1 MDENSQIAC
10 ISVICLILVCLICI
24 LFAVFRQSKIA
35 DHRLEEVLID

>member
-10 ISVICLILVCLICI
+10 VSVVCLLLICLICI

-35 DHRLEEVLID
+35 NDRLEEVLID